1 MSPKEV
7 TMPQFTVLVVTRR
20 KDGVPAT
27 YTLTHEI
34 ENRVAMLNYVINRYT
49 NKYEDIE
56 TITVL
61 SEEN

>member
-1 MSPKEV
+1 
-7 TMPQFTVLVVTRR
+7 MPQFTVLVVTRR

>member
-1 MSPKEV
+1 
-7 TMPQFTVLVVTRR
+7 MPQFTVLVVTRR

-61 SEEN
+61 SEEA

>member
-1 MSPKEV
+1 
-7 TMPQFTVLVVTRR
+7 MPQFTVLVVTRR
-20 KDGVPAT
+20 KDGVPTT

-56 TITVL
+56 SITVL
-61 SEEN
+61 SEEA

>member
-1 MSPKEV
+1 
-7 TMPQFTVLVVTRR
+7 MPRFTVLVVTRNCYY
-20 KDGVPAT
+20 GVPAA

-49 NKYEDIE
+49 NKYEDVE
-56 TITVL
+56 TITIL

>member
-1 MSPKEV
+1 
-7 TMPQFTVLVVTRR
+7 MPQFTVLIVTRR

-34 ENRVAMLNYVINRYT
+34 ESRVAMFNYVINRYT
-49 NKYEDIE
+49 NKYEDVE
-56 TITVL
+56 TITIL

>member
-1 MSPKEV
+1 
-7 TMPQFTVLVVTRR
+7 MPQFTVLIVTRR

-34 ENRVAMLNYVINRYT
+34 ENRIAMFNYVINRYT
-49 NKYEDIE
+49 NKYEDVE
-56 TITVL
+56 TVTIL